1 MLLHIPQVLGAEPLA
16 HLHQHLA
23 NAGEAWVDGRVTAG
37 SQGASVKQNQQLA
50 EQAAVARQLGD
61 VVLAAL
67 ERNTQ
72 FISASLPHRVYP
84 PMFNRYQGGMHF
96 GDHIDNAVRLLP
108 GSGMKI
114 RTDLSATLFLNNPAD
129 YDGGELVVESSTGSQ
144 RVKLAAGDLL
154 LYSASTVHRV
164 EPVTRGE
171 RLACFFWVQSMVRDD
186 AQRMLLFDLD
196 RSIQRLTATGADESA
211 RVQLAGSYHNL
222 LRMWAEV

>member
-1 MLLHIPQVLGAEPLA
+1 MLLQIPQVLGAEPLA

-50 EQAAVARQLGD
+50 EQSAVAQKLGD

-108 GSGMKI
+108 GSGVKI

-129 YDGGELVVESSTGSQ
+129 YDGGELVVESSSGSQ

-164 EPVTRGE
+164 QPVTRGV
-171 RLACFFWVQSMVRDD
+171 RLACFFWVQSMLRDD
-186 AQRMLLFDLD
+186 AQRTLLFDLD
-196 RSIQRLTATGADESA
+196 RAIQRLTATGADEAA